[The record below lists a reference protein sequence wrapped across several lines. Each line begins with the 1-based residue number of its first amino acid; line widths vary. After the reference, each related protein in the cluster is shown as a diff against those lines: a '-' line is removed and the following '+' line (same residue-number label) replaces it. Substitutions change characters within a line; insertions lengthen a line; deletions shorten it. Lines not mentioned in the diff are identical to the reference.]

1 MPGREG
7 RSNFYIVRIEVW
19 ASLLTCH
26 GRGAGLLRH
35 RQGTPVSLSWLPNAI
50 SLLRIALVVPIL
62 LLIVDGQYKLALAL
76 CFVAGFSDGVDG
88 YLAKKFGWNTR
99 LGALLDPIAD
109 KLLVA
114 GTFIVLVYTGHIPL
128 WLGVLVIVRD
138 VVIVGGATV
147 YNFMIRPVEGEPT
160 RISKL
165 NTALQLLFI
174 LFVLSRAAFGWPDKI
189 AITVLGAS
197 IVVTVV
203 VSGIDYVW
211 SWASRAQA
219 GGKPDGQ

>member
-1 MPGREG
+1 M
-7 RSNFYIVRIEVW
+7 
-19 ASLLTCH
+19 SL
-26 GRGAGLLRH
+26 R
-35 RQGTPVSLSWLPNAI
+35 WLPNAI
-50 SLLRIALVVPIL
+50 SLLRIALVIPIVM
-62 LLIVDGQYKLALAL
+62 LIVDGQYKPALIL

-88 YLAKKFGWNTR
+88 FLAKRFDWHTR

-114 GTFIVLVYTGHIPL
+114 GTFVVLVYTGDIPL

-138 VVIVGGATV
+138 VVIVGGATM
-147 YNFMIRPVEGEPT
+147 YNFLIRPVEGEPT

-165 NTALQLLFI
+165 NTALQLLFVA
-174 LFVLSRAAFGWPDKI
+174 FVLGHAAFGWPDRI
-189 AITVLGAS
+189 SITVLGAA

-211 SWASRAQA
+211 SWARRARQ
-219 GGKPDGQ
+219 GGHLHGR